1 MSYVPNN
8 VDGLFYL
15 RKAIGFVGNTNRD
28 DVTEL
33 ATNYIVKR
41 FKELSAREDDY
52 TRNGRQ
58 YSYVQ
63 DGLTTNQIGA

>member
-1 MSYVPNN
+1 MFPNN

-33 ATNYIVKR
+33 ATNYIVKEG
-41 FKELSAREDDY
+41 FKELVLEDDY